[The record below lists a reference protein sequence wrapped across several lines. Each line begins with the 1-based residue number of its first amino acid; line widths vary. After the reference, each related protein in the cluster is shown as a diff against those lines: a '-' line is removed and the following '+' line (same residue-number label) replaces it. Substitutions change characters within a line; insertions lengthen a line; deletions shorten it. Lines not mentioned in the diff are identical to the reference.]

1 MCLLDAPLLTK
12 WNFLARQSFFMR
24 DEQHSTLSEKIT
36 AAAAVATAA
45 AATKTAVETTKA
57 RQEME
62 AINRAMQ
69 LSAKKQER
77 IQFAMASEQ
86 AETNFR
92 NTVLATLPLLKT
104 EKERIQFL
112 TEQFVPKLQ
121 NTEDDIVLFPLQWVV
136 LSAKKNNTLENY
148 LESKAAESLK
158 MFLSESKDLSARST
172 DWVERVDEF
181 NDTQEKLD
189 KMQNPLD
196 ALGFIKA
203 ILWGLLFFVILRCF
217 VSWEWLIISTF
228 FVGLVFQL
236 ALNFL
241 KKQKLKAKIKTLDSA
256 TTKEEEQSL
265 RKETELR
272 DSKWKTFKSQIV
284 KHLIEEYKPIITA
297 DARAIILE
305 SVTLRLKEG
314 VQDFQSF
321 LPPSVRLPASHYAQ
335 FLFTDEDVE
344 KYKMEQNNIASL
356 LEEDLEPDYE
366 NETVVWVGDSQK
378 SEESEE
384 EESFADESE
393 NSEEDED
400 SEEDSEDSDRH

>member
-45 AATKTAVETTKA
+45 AATKTTVETTKA

-158 MFLSESKDLSARST
+158 KFLSESKDLSARST
-172 DWVERVDEF
+172 DWAERVAEF

-196 ALGFIKA
+196 AFGFIKA
-203 ILWGLLFFVILRCF
+203 ILWGFLFFVIVRCF
-217 VSWEWLIISTF
+217 VSWEWLIF
-228 FVGLVFQL
+228 LAFLVGLVFQL
-236 ALNFL
+236 ALNFS
-241 KKQKLKAKIKTLDSA
+241 KKQKLESKIKILDSA

-284 KHLIEEYKPIITA
+284 KHLIEEYKPIITS

-314 VQDFQSF
+314 IRDFQSF
-321 LPPSVRLPASHYAQ
+321 LPPSVRLPASHYAE

-344 KYKMEQNNIASL
+344 KYKMEQNNIVSL
-356 LEEDLEPDYE
+356 LEEEFEPDYE